1 VGTVL
6 ASGNKYD
13 AEIVLLMS
21 VAAFAEGAITRPDI
35 NKAAAALKANLFIFN
50 SPCALKN
57 WALKTKKEMELAQSN
72 STALKGKQR
81 QATLLKLELYLEL
94 FCLPLARVCLA
105 VARIRECEAVI
116 QKQGLTYDRLFGYL
130 NALGEKVCIE
140 ISEAKTRKDA
150 RLELE
155 MTDLGEAAS
164 GIVVTS
170 TCR

>member
-1 VGTVL
+1 
-6 ASGNKYD
+6 
-13 AEIVLLMS
+13 
-21 VAAFAEGAITRPDI
+21 
-35 NKAAAALKANLFIFN
+35 
-50 SPCALKN
+50 
-57 WALKTKKEMELAQSN
+57 MELAQSN